1 MKKKPELELFS
12 PTQEGLI
19 VPLSKYLKQM
29 VEFAKTEWSGIT
41 ISESKIK
48 EVWKLVASNSY
59 IEDDEPNEIAE
70 MFEKMSAD
78 LSMAEEMEDE
88 RLANPVV
95 EAEEVEVE
103 LTEDEPVSESLALV
117 ESVKDGLELSSFTQ
131 KFDIGSGMTQCVPKG
146 QVEMK
151 DWVAAFAFGLTLESG
166 AQWIIGDSV
175 VALENAGHEDVVNQ
189 LCANFKKS
197 YPTVSGYA
205 RACRA
210 FPAAKRDPMLPFTV
224 YREIGNANFGDE
236 KTNAQKQSE
245 LLEAAKTEKLS
256 STEVRNRVRN
266 EQGKD
271 DKPVRK
277 YILINV
283 RSASSS
289 EPPRLNAPKD
299 EIDSLR
305 FTVTELKSMPDE
317 VNDHQLLIEISDK
330 SWFDPAENEW
340 MRFGKEA

>member
-12 PTQEGLI
+12 PTQEGII
-19 VPLSKYLKQM
+19 VPLSTYLRQM
-29 VEFAKTEWSGIT
+29 GEFVKTEWPGINIT
-41 ISESKIK
+41 ETHIKKAWSKVTK
-48 EVWKLVASNSY
+48 NEYL
-59 IEDDEPNEIAE
+59 EDDAPDEMLE

-78 LSMAEEMEDE
+78 LDMAEEMAEE

-95 EAEEVEVE
+95 EEAEEVEVE
-103 LTEDEPVSESLALV
+103 LTEDEPEVQSESLALV
-117 ESVKDGLELSSFTQ
+117 ESVKNGLELSSFTQ

-146 QVEMK
+146 EVNMK

-189 LCANFKKS
+189 LCSQFKKS

-271 DKPVRK
+271 DKPVGHRF
-277 YILINV
+277 LLLNV
-283 RSASSS
+283 GNFSNS
-289 EPPRLNAPKD
+289 EV
-299 EIDSLR
+299 LR
-305 FTVTELKSMPDE
+305 NMPEE
-317 VNDHQLLIEISDK
+317 VQEHQLLIDLSDK

>member
-12 PTQEGLI
+12 PTQEGVI
-19 VPLSKYLKQM
+19 VPLSKYLTQM
-29 VEFAKTEWSGIT
+29 AEYVKTEWPGINIT
-41 ISESKIK
+41 ETHIK
-48 EVWKLVASNSY
+48 KAWQKVIKNEYL
-59 IEDDEPNEIAE
+59 EDDAPDEMLE

-78 LSMAEEMEDE
+78 LDMAEEMAEE
-88 RLANPVV
+88 RLANPVEPV
-95 EAEEVEVE
+95 EVEVE
-103 LTEDEPVSESLALV
+103 LTDDEPKNESLALV

-146 QVEMK
+146 KVEMK

-189 LCANFKKS
+189 LCSNFKKS

-210 FPAAKRDPMLPFTV
+210 FPSDKRDATLPFTV

-236 KTNAQKQSE
+236 STKKQNE
-245 LLEAAKTEKLS
+245 LLEAAKNEKLS
-256 STEVRNRVRN
+256 STEVRNRVRS

-271 DKPVRK
+271 DKPTGHRF
-277 YILINV
+277 LLLNV
-283 RSASSS
+283 GNFSNS
-289 EPPRLNAPKD
+289 EV
-299 EIDSLR
+299 LR
-305 FTVTELKSMPDE
+305 SMPEE
-317 VNDHQLLIEISDK
+317 VQEHQLLIDLGDK
-330 SWFDPAENEW
+330 SWFDPAEGEW
-340 MRFGKEA
+340 LKFLKEQ

>member
-1 MKKKPELELFS
+1 MKKKELELFS

-29 VEFAKTEWSGIT
+29 SEFAKTEWPGINIT
-41 ISESKIK
+41 ESKIK
-48 EVWKLVASNSY
+48 EAWSKLQKNEY
-59 IEDDEPNEIAE
+59 LGDDAPDE
-70 MFEKMSAD
+70 MLEMYEKMSAD
-78 LSMAEEMEDE
+78 LDMAKEMEEE
-88 RLANPVV
+88 RAATWDRMNGLID
-95 EAEEVEVE
+95 VEV
-103 LTEDEPVSESLALV
+103 TEDEPKNESLALV

-131 KFDIGSGMTQCVPKG
+131 KFDIGSGMTQCVPRG

-189 LCANFKKS
+189 LCSNFKKS

-224 YREIGNANFGDE
+224 YREIGNANFGEDSA
-236 KTNAQKQSE
+236 KKQQE

-256 STEVRNRVRN
+256 STEVRNRVRS

-271 DKPVRK
+271 DKPTGHRFLLLNVGNFSNSEVLRK
-277 YILINV
+277 
-283 RSASSS
+283 
-289 EPPRLNAPKD
+289 
-299 EIDSLR
+299 
-305 FTVTELKSMPDE
+305 MPEE
-317 VNDHQLLIEISDK
+317 VQEHQLLIDLGDK
-330 SWFDPAENEW
+330 SWFDPAEGEW
-340 MRFGKEA
+340 MKFGKEA

>member
-12 PTQEGLI
+12 PTQDGVI
-19 VPLSKYLKQM
+19 VPLSTYLRHM
-29 VEFAKTEWSGIT
+29 GEFVKTEWPGINIT
-41 ISESKIK
+41 ETHIK
-48 EVWKLVASNSY
+48 KAWQKVIKNEYL
-59 IEDDEPNEIAE
+59 EDDAPDEMLE

-78 LSMAEEMEDE
+78 LDMAEEMAEE
-88 RLANPVV
+88 RLALPAV

-103 LTEDEPVSESLALV
+103 LTEDEPVNASLALV

-131 KFDIGSGMTQCVPKG
+131 KFDIGSGMTQCVPRG

-189 LCANFKKS
+189 LCSNFKKS

-210 FPAAKRDPMLPFTV
+210 FPADKRDPALPFTV

-236 KTNAQKQSE
+236 STKKQQE

-256 STEVRNRVRN
+256 STEVRNRVRH

-271 DKPVRK
+271 DKPSGHRF
-277 YILINV
+277 LLLNV
-283 RSASSS
+283 GNFSNS
-289 EPPRLNAPKD
+289 EV
-299 EIDSLR
+299 LR
-305 FTVTELKSMPDE
+305 SMPEE
-317 VNDHQLLIEISDK
+317 VQEHQLLIDLGDK
-330 SWFDPAENEW
+330 SWFDPAEGEW
-340 MRFGKEA
+340 LKFLKEQ

>member
-12 PTQEGLI
+12 PTQEGII
-19 VPLSKYLKQM
+19 VPLSKYLTQM
-29 VEFAKTEWSGIT
+29 AEYVKTEWPGINIT
-41 ISESKIK
+41 ETHIK
-48 EVWKLVASNSY
+48 KAWQKVIKNEYL
-59 IEDDEPNEIAE
+59 EDDAPDEMLE

-78 LSMAEEMEDE
+78 LDMAEEMAEE

-103 LTEDEPVSESLALV
+103 LTDDEPKNESLALV

-131 KFDIGSGMTQCVPKG
+131 KFDIGAGMTQCVPKG
-146 QVEMK
+146 KVEMK

-189 LCANFKKS
+189 LCSNFKKS

-210 FPAAKRDPMLPFTV
+210 FPADKRDATLPFTV

-236 KTNAQKQSE
+236 STKKQNE
-245 LLEAAKTEKLS
+245 LLEAAKNEKLS
-256 STEVRNRVRN
+256 STEVRNRVRS

-271 DKPVRK
+271 DKPSGHRF
-277 YILINV
+277 LLLNV
-283 RSASSS
+283 GNFSNS
-289 EPPRLNAPKD
+289 EV
-299 EIDSLR
+299 LR
-305 FTVTELKSMPDE
+305 SMPEE
-317 VNDHQLLIEISDK
+317 VQEHQLLIDLGDK
-330 SWFDPAENEW
+330 SWFDPAEGEW
-340 MRFGKEA
+340 LKFLKEQ

>member
-12 PTQEGLI
+12 PTQEGII
-19 VPLSKYLKQM
+19 VPLSKYLTQM
-29 VEFAKTEWSGIT
+29 AEYVKTEWPGINIT
-41 ISESKIK
+41 ETHIK
-48 EVWKLVASNSY
+48 KAWQKVIKNEYL
-59 IEDDEPNEIAE
+59 EDDAPDEMLE

-78 LSMAEEMEDE
+78 LDMAEEMAEE

-103 LTEDEPVSESLALV
+103 LTEDEPVNESLALV

-131 KFDIGSGMTQCVPKG
+131 KFDIGAGMTQCVPRG
-146 QVEMK
+146 SVEMK

-189 LCANFKKS
+189 LCSNFKKS

-210 FPAAKRDPMLPFTV
+210 FPADKRDPALPFTV
-224 YREIGNANFGDE
+224 YREIGNANFGDDST
-236 KTNAQKQSE
+236 KKQQE

-256 STEVRNRVRN
+256 STEVRNRVRS

-271 DKPVRK
+271 DKPSGHRF
-277 YILINV
+277 LLLNV
-283 RSASSS
+283 GNFSNS
-289 EPPRLNAPKD
+289 EV
-299 EIDSLR
+299 LR
-305 FTVTELKSMPDE
+305 TMPEE
-317 VNDHQLLIEISDK
+317 VQEHQLLIDLGDK
-330 SWFDPAENEW
+330 SWFDPAEGEW
-340 MRFGKEA
+340 LKFLKEQ

>member
-12 PTQEGLI
+12 PTQEGII
-19 VPLSKYLKQM
+19 VPLSKYLTQM
-29 VEFAKTEWSGIT
+29 AEYVKTEWPGINIT
-41 ISESKIK
+41 ETHIK
-48 EVWKLVASNSY
+48 KAWQKVVKNEYL
-59 IEDDEPNEIAE
+59 EDDAPDEMLE

-78 LSMAEEMEDE
+78 LDTAEEMAEE
-88 RLANPVV
+88 RLANPVEPV
-95 EAEEVEVE
+95 EVEVE
-103 LTEDEPVSESLALV
+103 LTEDEPVNESLALV

-146 QVEMK
+146 KVEMK

-189 LCANFKKS
+189 LCSNFKKS

-210 FPAAKRDPMLPFTV
+210 FPADKRDPALPFTV

-236 KTNAQKQSE
+236 STKKQNE
-245 LLEAAKTEKLS
+245 LLEAAKNEKLS
-256 STEVRNRVRN
+256 STEVRNRVRS

-271 DKPVRK
+271 DKPSGHRF
-277 YILINV
+277 LLLNV
-283 RSASSS
+283 GNFSNS
-289 EPPRLNAPKD
+289 EV
-299 EIDSLR
+299 LR
-305 FTVTELKSMPDE
+305 SMPEE
-317 VNDHQLLIEISDK
+317 VQEHQLLIDLGDK
-330 SWFDPAENEW
+330 SWFDPAEGEW
-340 MRFGKEA
+340 LKFLKEQ

>member
-12 PTQEGLI
+12 PTQEGII
-19 VPLSKYLKQM
+19 VPLSTYLRQM
-29 VEFAKTEWSGIT
+29 GEFVKTEWPGINIT
-41 ISESKIK
+41 ETHIKKAWSKVTK
-48 EVWKLVASNSY
+48 NEYL
-59 IEDDEPNEIAE
+59 EDDAPDEMLE

-78 LSMAEEMEDE
+78 LDMAEEMAEE

-95 EAEEVEVE
+95 EEVEVE
-103 LTEDEPVSESLALV
+103 LTEDEPIEVNESLALV
-117 ESVKDGLELSSFTQ
+117 ESVKNGLELSSFTQ

-146 QVEMK
+146 EVEMK

-189 LCANFKKS
+189 LCSQFKKS

-256 STEVRNRVRN
+256 STEVRNRVRS

-271 DKPVRK
+271 DKPMGHRF
-277 YILINV
+277 LLLNV
-283 RSASSS
+283 GNFSNS
-289 EPPRLNAPKD
+289 EV
-299 EIDSLR
+299 LR
-305 FTVTELKSMPDE
+305 NMPEE
-317 VNDHQLLIEISDK
+317 VQEHQLLIDLSDK

>member
-12 PTQEGLI
+12 PTQEGII

-29 VEFAKTEWSGIT
+29 AEFAKTEWPGINIT
-41 ISESKIK
+41 ESKIK
-48 EVWKLVASNSY
+48 EIWKLVASNSY
-59 IEDDEPNEIAE
+59 IEDHEPNEIAE
-70 MFEKMSAD
+70 MFEKMDAD
-78 LSMAEEMEDE
+78 LKQSEEMEDE
-88 RLANPVV
+88 RLAAVYG
-95 EAEEVEVE
+95 AEEFEIE
-103 LTEDEPVSESLALV
+103 LTENEPIEVNASLALV
-117 ESVKDGLELSSFTQ
+117 ESVKNGLELSSFTQ

-146 QVEMK
+146 EVEMK

-189 LCANFKKS
+189 LCSQFKKS

-210 FPAAKRDPMLPFTV
+210 FPSDKRDPMLPFTV

-236 KTNAQKQSE
+236 KTNAKKQSE

-256 STEVRNRVRN
+256 STEVRNRVRS

-271 DKPVRK
+271 DKPMGHRF
-277 YILINV
+277 LLLNV
-283 RSASSS
+283 GNFSNS
-289 EPPRLNAPKD
+289 EV
-299 EIDSLR
+299 LR
-305 FTVTELKSMPDE
+305 NMPEE
-317 VNDHQLLIEISDK
+317 VQEHQLLIDLSDK
-330 SWFDPAENEW
+330 SWFDPAGNEW
-340 MRFGKEA
+340 LKFLKEA

>member
-12 PTQEGLI
+12 PTQEGII
-19 VPLSKYLKQM
+19 VPLSTYLRQM
-29 VEFAKTEWSGIT
+29 GEFVKTEWPGINIT
-41 ISESKIK
+41 ETHIK
-48 EVWKLVASNSY
+48 KAWQKVTKNEYL
-59 IEDDEPNEIAE
+59 EDDAPDEMLE

-78 LSMAEEMEDE
+78 LDMAEEMAEE

-95 EAEEVEVE
+95 EEVEVE
-103 LTEDEPVSESLALV
+103 LTEDEPIEVNESLALV
-117 ESVKDGLELSSFTQ
+117 ESVKNGLELSSFTQ

-146 QVEMK
+146 EVDMK

-189 LCANFKKS
+189 LCSQFKKS

-256 STEVRNRVRN
+256 STEVRNRVRS

-271 DKPVRK
+271 DKPMGHRF
-277 YILINV
+277 LLLNV
-283 RSASSS
+283 GNFSNS
-289 EPPRLNAPKD
+289 EV
-299 EIDSLR
+299 LR
-305 FTVTELKSMPDE
+305 NMPEE
-317 VNDHQLLIEISDK
+317 VQEHQLLIDLSDK

>member
-1 MKKKPELELFS
+1 MGEY
-12 PTQEGLI
+12 
-19 VPLSKYLKQM
+19 V
-29 VEFAKTEWSGIT
+29 KTEWPGINIT
-41 ISESKIK
+41 ETHIK
-48 EVWKLVASNSY
+48 KAWQKVVKNEYL
-59 IEDDEPNEIAE
+59 EDDAPDEMLE

-78 LSMAEEMEDE
+78 LDMAEEMAEE

-103 LTEDEPVSESLALV
+103 LTEDEPVNASLALV

-131 KFDIGSGMTQCVPKG
+131 KFDIGAGMTQCVPKG
-146 QVEMK
+146 KVEMK

-189 LCANFKKS
+189 LCSNFKKS

-210 FPAAKRDPMLPFTV
+210 FPADKRDATLPFTV

-236 KTNAQKQSE
+236 STKKQNE

-256 STEVRNRVRN
+256 STEVRNRVRS

-271 DKPVRK
+271 DKPSGHRF
-277 YILINV
+277 LLLNV
-283 RSASSS
+283 GNFSNS
-289 EPPRLNAPKD
+289 EV
-299 EIDSLR
+299 LR
-305 FTVTELKSMPDE
+305 TMPEE
-317 VNDHQLLIEISDK
+317 VQEHQLLIDLGDK
-330 SWFDPAENEW
+330 SWFDPAEGEW
-340 MRFGKEA
+340 LKFLKEQ

>member
-1 MKKKPELELFS
+1 MKKKELELFS
-12 PTQEGLI
+12 PTQEGVI
-19 VPLSKYLKQM
+19 VPLSTYLRHM
-29 VEFAKTEWSGIT
+29 GEFVKTEWPGINIT
-41 ISESKIK
+41 EAHIK
-48 EVWKLVASNSY
+48 KAWQKVVKNEYL
-59 IEDDEPNEIAE
+59 EDDAPDEMLE

-78 LSMAEEMEDE
+78 LDMAEEMAEE

-103 LTEDEPVSESLALV
+103 LTEDEPVNASLALV

-131 KFDIGSGMTQCVPKG
+131 KFDIGSGMTQCVPRG
-146 QVEMK
+146 SVDMK

-189 LCANFKKS
+189 LCSNFKKS

-210 FPAAKRDPMLPFTV
+210 FPADKRDATLPFTV

-236 KTNAQKQSE
+236 STKKQNE
-245 LLEAAKTEKLS
+245 LLEAAKNEKLS
-256 STEVRNRVRN
+256 STEVRNRVRS

-271 DKPVRK
+271 DKPSGHRFLLLNVGNFSNSEVLRK
-277 YILINV
+277 
-283 RSASSS
+283 
-289 EPPRLNAPKD
+289 
-299 EIDSLR
+299 
-305 FTVTELKSMPDE
+305 MPEE
-317 VNDHQLLIEISDK
+317 VQEHQLLIDLGDK
-330 SWFDPAENEW
+330 SWFDPAEGEW
-340 MRFGKEA
+340 MRFLKEQ

>member
-12 PTQEGLI
+12 PTQEGII
-19 VPLSKYLKQM
+19 VPLSKYLTQM
-29 VEFAKTEWSGIT
+29 AEFVKTEWPGINIT
-41 ISESKIK
+41 ETHIKKAWSKVTK
-48 EVWKLVASNSY
+48 NEYL
-59 IEDDEPNEIAE
+59 EDDAPDEMLE

-78 LSMAEEMEDE
+78 LDMAEEMAEE

-95 EAEEVEVE
+95 EEVEVE
-103 LTEDEPVSESLALV
+103 LTEDEPIEVNESLALV
-117 ESVKDGLELSSFTQ
+117 ESVKNGLELSSFTQ

-146 QVEMK
+146 QVDMK

-210 FPAAKRDPMLPFTV
+210 FPSDKRDPMLPFTV

-256 STEVRNRVRN
+256 STEVRNRVRS

-271 DKPVRK
+271 DKPIGHRF
-277 YILINV
+277 LLLNV
-283 RSASSS
+283 GNFSNS
-289 EPPRLNAPKD
+289 EV
-299 EIDSLR
+299 LR
-305 FTVTELKSMPDE
+305 NMPEE
-317 VNDHQLLIEISDK
+317 VQEHQLLIDLSDK
-330 SWFDPAENEW
+330 SWFDPAGNEW